1 MIQSRSVL
9 PTVIARVLAI
19 SGVLAAILL
28 VGQTEREHFV
38 ISGSSDLPIT
48 GSPVEGAVHDR
59 WPVYY
64 GAPAREVP
72 EDISVCRVQRV
83 HLSRIR
89 AGIHDAVCNT
99 YRTSV
104 NGVGSGVCSLPKDL
118 PSGDIQS
125 APCTP
130 GYLLSRRHQ
139 GVGEVVAIRDSNI
152 NALTIGRGTPL
163 DASER
168 SAWTYRCAPN
178 DVAVIGIECPE
189 DAALLAEANDIAHE
203 IRS

>member
-1 MIQSRSVL
+1 MIQTPSVL
-9 PTVIARVLAI
+9 PAMIVRVVVVVVVVIA
-19 SGVLAAILL
+19 GVLAVIVLA
-28 VGQTEREHFV
+28 GQTK
-38 ISGSSDLPIT
+38 G
-48 GSPVEGAVHDR
+48 VHN
-59 WPVYY
+59 
-64 GAPAREVP
+64 
-72 EDISVCRVQRV
+72 
-83 HLSRIR
+83 
-89 AGIHDAVCNT
+89 AVCNT
-99 YRTSV
+99 HRTSV
-104 NGVGSGVCSLPKDL
+104 NCVGRGVCSLPKDL

-189 DAALLAEANDIAHE
+189 DAALLAKANDIAHE